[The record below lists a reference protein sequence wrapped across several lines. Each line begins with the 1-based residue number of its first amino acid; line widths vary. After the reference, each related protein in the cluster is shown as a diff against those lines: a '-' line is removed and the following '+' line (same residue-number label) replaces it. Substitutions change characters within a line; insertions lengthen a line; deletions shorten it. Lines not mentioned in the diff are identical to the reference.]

1 MKEIDHKASRRWS
14 TGVKRRALSLLCVGA
29 MFSGML
35 PLSLLAKAQGELP
48 MLSNL
53 ILDKVY
59 ELEAA
64 NGYPQG
70 ADPNDTGFAPQVT
83 EYTATAYLSVD
94 SIQVYPFAQSD
105 TAQVTVNGQELNAQ
119 GYVEMDV
126 SELGTHDLEVEVTDG
141 GDTNVYTLEINKVES
156 DYRGRVPAVYD
167 QDILQALSVQTELGY
182 FNTLPGLYESEI
194 AEYFAGATAPKA
206 FMVMNGLVAGT
217 AERYNQFN
225 IAEREAGSSDNTR
238 QQITITA
245 DPSFVQAG
253 YTLYEVDKD
262 NDGQLKKVTLE
273 NSFAQ
278 SILGQ
283 ITVVEKGDAIQSMT
297 AEYRDGSG
305 DWHPLGNLTEDQGVW
320 SAAGNAAQAATAI
333 RLTIQ
338 AQGLPSI
345 YDVDLALTAADDQQ
359 STTLTVND
367 NTIWAPVYSASPM
380 MLCGPIGER
389 RPTGTP

>member
-167 QDILQALSVQTELGY
+167 QDILQALSVQTEPGNADKLLDVLKKDYAVVLPESNLADGSYVTTDESYWSVPGSALPNSTGTTDAVTLFTVDLGDEY
-182 FNTLPGLYESEI
+182 SVSRIRAAFGPSNLGLGNNKPVFLSVQT
-194 AEYFAGATAPKA
+194 GPTGRLLSPKA
-206 FMVMNGLVAGT
+206 T
-217 AERYNQFN
+217 
-225 IAEREAGSSDNTR
+225 
-238 QQITITA
+238 
-245 DPSFVQAG
+245 
-253 YTLYEVDKD
+253 
-262 NDGQLKKVTLE
+262 
-273 NSFAQ
+273 
-278 SILGQ
+278 
-283 ITVVEKGDAIQSMT
+283 
-297 AEYRDGSG
+297 
-305 DWHPLGNLTEDQGVW
+305 
-320 SAAGNAAQAATAI
+320 
-333 RLTIQ
+333 
-338 AQGLPSI
+338 
-345 YDVDLALTAADDQQ
+345 
-359 STTLTVND
+359 
-367 NTIWAPVYSASPM
+367 
-380 MLCGPIGER
+380 
-389 RPTGTP
+389 